1 MSTSNS
7 DEPVEH
13 RLSLLV
19 CLLEEKVK
27 VKSFQFP
34 ALGFLALLSINLDE
48 ITVVGPKIYV
58 ATLKPTVH
66 VALMVLLERGHP
78 ASS

>member
-1 MSTSNS
+1 MTTSNS

-13 RLSLLV
+13 MLSLLV
-19 CLLEEKVK
+19 CLLEEKVE
-27 VKSFQFP
+27 VKPFQFP
-34 ALGFLALLSINLDE
+34 AMGFLALLSINFDD

-58 ATLKPTVH
+58 ATLKPIVH
-66 VALMVLLERGHP
+66 VALMVLLEHGH